1 MYTQGQPGSAP
12 PYCLK
17 YASSWSWLTVEVLK
31 RSLQS
36 EHSSSSSSS
45 AAVVVVDGAAL
56 VVVVVVV
63 VFDCGFTSSAQIFEY
78 LNIICFIEIK

>member
-1 MYTQGQPGSAP
+1 M
-12 PYCLK
+12 
-17 YASSWSWLTVEVLK
+17 EVLN

-36 EHSSSSSSS
+36 EHASSSSSS
-45 AAVVVVDGAAL
+45 AVVVVDGAAL

-63 VFDCGFTSSAQIFEY
+63 VVVFDCGFTSAAQIFEY

>member
-1 MYTQGQPGSAP
+1 M
-12 PYCLK
+12 
-17 YASSWSWLTVEVLK
+17 EVLN

-36 EHSSSSSSS
+36 EHSSSSSSFS
-45 AAVVVVDGAAL
+45 AVVVVDGAAL
-56 VVVVVVV
+56 VVVVVVVVV